1 MTGIEI
7 ERVARNAG
15 FELIDGETETPDRLV
30 FTRGS
35 NTLIVNA
42 DAKWICQSDV
52 RGRTMHGYTFGSL
65 LEFFDYLLRLE
76 RRAER

>member
-1 MTGIEI
+1 MTAVEI
-7 ERVARNAG
+7 EKAARNAG
-15 FELIDGETETPDRLV
+15 FELTDAENPADRLV

-42 DAKWICQSDV
+42 DAKWICESDM

-65 LEFFDYLLRLE
+65 SDFLSEFPKLE
-76 RRAER
+76 RRAVR